1 MICCTIQ
8 VYTAICTYMD
18 IGTWLLGTSLHIY
31 LGTRRQCRLPS
42 RLTVLGNFILYRTLE
57 LFMDAP
63 LLSFSFPS
71 PFFINQAKN
80 NNQKAAIE
88 NKPFII
94 PDPVNYPSIHLSL
107 SHIFLRSSINSHHFT
122 NSHAELSYIL
132 INLSLDC
139 GTDEPTNRRAKCH
152 TSELSIRE
160 CPTKLN

>member
-1 MICCTIQ
+1 MICCTIYL

-94 PDPVNYPSIHLSL
+94 PDPVYYPSVSLPHIPTILNKLLS
-107 SHIFLRSSINSHHFT
+107 
-122 NSHAELSYIL
+122 SY
-132 INLSLDC
+132 
-139 GTDEPTNRRAKCH
+139 EFARR
-152 TSELSIRE
+152 TFVYID
-160 CPTKLN
+160 

>member
-107 SHIFLRSSINSHHFT
+107 SHIFLRSSINSHHLT
-122 NSHAELSYIL
+122 NSHAELSCIL
-132 INLSLDC
+132 IDLSRLW
-139 GTDEPTNRRAKCH
+139 NRRTNESTRKVSQA
-152 TSELSIRE
+152 S
-160 CPTKLN
+160 